1 MNRKISE
8 LKDLLFTELDKL
20 CEYELPNEEAKDNR
34 SKAIMNIIS
43 LFDNSNK
50 MANLTE
56 LLGQKEEAVYKCRE
70 NYFTIMDDCLYI
82 YDNRCKD
89 WIDAYNVSINS
100 FQELRATEEEV
111 SILKYKLQHKYLYGD
126 KGCYLNFLKKEN
138 NTFNL
143 YLGSDNLSNDKYSN
157 TFTWDEINY
166 LKDRYKLNL
175 DDYTL
180 IPVL

>member
-1 MNRKISE
+1 
-8 LKDLLFTELDKL
+8 
-20 CEYELPNEEAKDNR
+20 
-34 SKAIMNIIS
+34 
-43 LFDNSNK
+43 
-50 MANLTE
+50 
-56 LLGQKEEAVYKCRE
+56 
-70 NYFTIMDDCLYI
+70 MDDCLYI